1 MNEIYEE
8 KINDLKFINFST
20 DFMFKTI
27 LTSRRGRKFL
37 KALLENILHIKI
49 DSEIIIKNNEL
60 NKRFKN
66 EKSKRTDILVE
77 VNNYSINLEMNSE
90 YSHQLANKNGTYL
103 SYLHSIRYKPGES
116 YQNDKI
122 VFQINFD
129 LYDYFNKN
137 QLVYECKL
145 MDTSYYLVEDI
156 SYVKYHINVAYFKDK
171 SYNVSELNK
180 LERLVGIIGSSS
192 FKEIDELSLGDR
204 VMEETVSFMK
214 GITSEEWAQGIY

>member
-1 MNEIYEE
+1 
-8 KINDLKFINFST
+8 
-20 DFMFKTI
+20 
-27 LTSRRGRKFL
+27 
-37 KALLENILHIKI
+37 
-49 DSEIIIKNNEL
+49 
-60 NKRFKN
+60 
-66 EKSKRTDILVE
+66 
-77 VNNYSINLEMNSE
+77 MNSE

-204 VMEETVSFMK
+204 VM
-214 GITSEEWAQGIY
+214 